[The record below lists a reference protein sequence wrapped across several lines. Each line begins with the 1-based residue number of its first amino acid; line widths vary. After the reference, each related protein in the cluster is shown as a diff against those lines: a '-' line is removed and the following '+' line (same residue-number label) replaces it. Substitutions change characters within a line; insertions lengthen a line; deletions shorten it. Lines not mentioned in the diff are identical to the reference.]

1 MEKRSAQRSSVVRL
15 AAVEF
20 GFTSL
25 RGVVLDM
32 SATGARIYLPPHET
46 VPELV
51 TLRLPDGV
59 TRGACCRWRR
69 DDEAGFQFLPGGSQ
83 RQRQAVS
90 RTPHSPDCDASP

>member
-1 MEKRSAQRSSVVRL
+1 MERRVAPRKSVVRL

-25 RGVVLDM
+25 RGVVLDL
-32 SATGARIYLPPHET
+32 SATGARIYLPPHAD

-59 TRGACCRWRR
+59 TRGACCRWQR

-83 RQRQAVS
+83 GTRRSAKPDHPQAG
-90 RTPHSPDCDASP
+90 PF